1 MLSTTMTMTTMINL
15 EQIMR
20 TLQLLLHNQSPAH
33 DFEHIIRVYKNA
45 EMISKQE
52 ESVDLDIVLAAALL
66 HDLVVYPKGSS
77 KTINSADDSA
87 EIAKKILLEYKN
99 YPREKIEKV
108 ADAIRTHSYSKR
120 LVPETLEGKILQDAD
135 RLDAIGAIGIART
148 FSVGGSEN
156 RSLYNPTDPFCES
169 ERQLDDTQWTL
180 DHIKKKLMILKNS
193 MHTKTAKKIAE
204 ERTEFMELFLNQL
217 RKEILPNTENSFFL
231 FSNLCTSKV
240 RK

>member
-1 MLSTTMTMTTMINL
+1 MLSTTMSITMVGA
-15 EQIMR
+15 EQIIR
-20 TLQLLLHNQSPAH
+20 TVQLLLHNQSPAH
-33 DFEHIIRVYKNA
+33 DFQHVLRVYKNA

-52 ESVDLDIVLAAALL
+52 KGSVDLDVVLAAALL
-66 HDLVVYPKGSS
+66 HDLVVYPKGSI
-77 KTINSADDSA
+77 KTINSAADSA

-99 YPREKIEKV
+99 YPREKIERV

-120 LVPETLEGKILQDAD
+120 LVPQTLEGKILQDAD

-148 FSVGGSEN
+148 LSVGGSEN

-193 MHTKTAKKIAE
+193 MYTKTAKKIAE
-204 ERTEFMELFLNQL
+204 ERTEFIELFLNQL
-217 RKEILPNTENSFFL
+217 RKEILPK
-231 FSNLCTSKV
+231 C
-240 RK
+240 